1 MCFNRFRF
9 PRLQFDHL
17 FHGCHPAWGHAYRQ
31 IREWLMPPWLLA
43 VQGLLTLGLV
53 LSSLARILSVAAVWR
68 APRPVW
74 LRFGAAVLAAVA
86 SLDLVAGLLLAAAS
100 LVFCASCWDRAWLLY
115 PNWNYLSWGWAA
127 ALLASW
133 AHAASA
139 GLFLVEARRERGR
152 RAENEELLF
161 QLEPGHI
168 FSTHNSGII

>member
-1 MCFNRFRF
+1 ME
-9 PRLQFDHL
+9 L
-17 FHGCHPAWGHAYRQ
+17 FEA
-31 IREWLMPPWLLA
+31 L
-43 VQGLLTLGLV
+43 
-53 LSSLARILSVAAVWR
+53 
-68 APRPVW
+68 

-139 GLFLVEARRERGR
+139 GLFLVEARREGGR

>member
-1 MCFNRFRF
+1 MRCYNSEQRKLPKTFVS
-9 PRLQFDHL
+9 Q
-17 FHGCHPAWGHAYRQ
+17 
-31 IREWLMPPWLLA
+31 
-43 VQGLLTLGLV
+43 
-53 LSSLARILSVAAVWR
+53 
-68 APRPVW
+68 
-74 LRFGAAVLAAVA
+74 AVLAAVA